1 MFYWTFEKVGK
12 LLGESKT
19 NKKEFLLLASLKML
33 IEKENILAK
42 ESTIRVK
49 IILTTNDLS

>member
-1 MFYWTFEKVGK
+1 MFYWTFEKVRK